1 MADAIRAQ
9 NVQIAGGA
17 LGGLQAVPGQMLS
30 ATINQATM
38 LRTPDEFKRI
48 LLKVQQD
55 GSSVR
60 IGDVARVALGPEN
73 YNVDVRLNGK
83 SASGLGIQ
91 LAPNANALETAER
104 VRARLEELGQ
114 FFPPGLR
121 TVYPN
126 DVTPF
131 IEESISGVVHTLIEG
146 IVLVFLVM
154 YLFLQN
160 FRATLI
166 PSITVPVVL
175 LGTFGIMA
183 ALGFTVNTLSMFGLV
198 LSIGLLVDD
207 AIVVVEN
214 VERVMHEDG
223 LGPKEATIKAMGQI
237 TSALIGVA
245 LVLSAVFV
253 PVAFSSGT
261 VGAIYR
267 EFSLT
272 VVASMLLS
280 AFIALTLTP
289 ALCATMLK
297 PVNPNHHEK
306 KGFFG
311 WFNRSFDNTRDRY
324 LGGVSRILKR
334 RALWMVVYM
343 VMVGLGH
350 AQLQGNALLMVTPIP
365 SNSILDRARL

>member
-1 MADAIRAQ
+1 
-9 NVQIAGGA
+9 
-17 LGGLQAVPGQMLS
+17 
-30 ATINQATM
+30 M

-55 GSSVR
+55 CSSVR

-166 PSITVPVVL
+166 PSITVP
-175 LGTFGIMA
+175 
-183 ALGFTVNTLSMFGLV
+183 
-198 LSIGLLVDD
+198 
-207 AIVVVEN
+207 
-214 VERVMHEDG
+214 
-223 LGPKEATIKAMGQI
+223 
-237 TSALIGVA
+237 
-245 LVLSAVFV
+245 
-253 PVAFSSGT
+253 
-261 VGAIYR
+261 
-267 EFSLT
+267 
-272 VVASMLLS
+272 
-280 AFIALTLTP
+280 
-289 ALCATMLK
+289 
-297 PVNPNHHEK
+297 
-306 KGFFG
+306 
-311 WFNRSFDNTRDRY
+311 
-324 LGGVSRILKR
+324 
-334 RALWMVVYM
+334 
-343 VMVGLGH
+343 
-350 AQLQGNALLMVTPIP
+350 
-365 SNSILDRARL
+365 